1 MIRDPRRVFELL
13 PIAVVPTT
21 HEIAHLLVLGARF
34 VRVVQSELEP
44 C

>member
-1 MIRDPRRVFELL
+1 MIRDPRRVFELYQ
-13 PIAVVPTT
+13 IALAPTT
-21 HEIAHLLVLGARF
+21 HEIAHLLVSGALF